1 MGHSLLILDDEAVLR
16 EDLAMLLRR
25 RGFDVQTCG
34 DVTTGIAVAQ
44 DTQPDAVLCDLVMPG
59 GGAMTLLQALRN
71 QPNTGV
77 FLMTAY
83 GSLDSAIHAFRA
95 GAVDYILKPLDL
107 DDLYHKLSRYC
118 ATQEVRKRHHD
129 LRKELGTP
137 SGGEELVGSSAHCVA
152 VKDLIQRIAQTR
164 ATVLLTGETGTGK
177 DVVARS
183 IHAQSPW
190 KKEDFVAINCAAFP
204 ESLLESEL
212 FGHVRGAFTG
222 AVRDKIGLFEAANGG
237 TLFLD
242 EIAETSPTVQAK
254 LLRAVERHIVT
265 PVGATQPRSVEFRL
279 IAATNKKIEDLVKTG
294 RFREDLMY
302 RLRVIEI
309 ELPPLRKRREDIPPL
324 CAHFL
329 AQFRAQ
335 IGSQI
340 SSVEPRALRA
350 LMAYDWPGNVRE
362 LRNVLERAAILCEGS
377 EIQLSDLPQI
387 LAGGANEP
395 REEDNLRSTVRNFE
409 RDHIRRVLDECGGD
423 KEAAARRLGVDLS
436 TLYRKLSGGTP

>member
-1 MGHSLLILDDEAVLR
+1 MGHSILILEDEAVLR

-34 DVTTGIAVAQ
+34 DVTTGIGVAH
-44 DTQPDAVLCDLVMPG
+44 DTQPDVILCDLVMPG
-59 GGAMTLLQALRN
+59 GGAMALLQAVRN

-107 DDLYHKLSRYC
+107 EELTHKLSRYC
-118 ATQEVRKRHHD
+118 ATQEVRKRLHD
-129 LRKELGTP
+129 MRKDVGAP
-137 SGGEELVGSSAHCVA
+137 NPGEDLVGNSPHCRA
-152 VKDLIQRIAQTR
+152 IKELIQRIAQTR

-177 DVVARS
+177 DVVARA
-183 IHAQSPW
+183 IHGAGPW
-190 KKEDFVAINCAAFP
+190 RKENFVAINCAAFP

-222 AVRDKIGLFEAANGG
+222 AVKDKVGLFEAANGG

-265 PVGATQPRSVEFRL
+265 PVGSTQPREVEFRL

-329 AQFRAQ
+329 AQFRTQ
-335 IGSQI
+335 MGSEVA
-340 SSVEPRALRA
+340 SVEPKALRA

-362 LRNVLERAAILCEGS
+362 LRNVLERAAILCEGTAV
-377 EIQLSDLPQI
+377 QLSDLPQL
-387 LAGGANEP
+387 LAGGTNEP
-395 REEDNLRSTVRNFE
+395 SPEDNLKATVRNFE

-436 TLYRKLSGGTP
+436 TLYRKLSGAAP